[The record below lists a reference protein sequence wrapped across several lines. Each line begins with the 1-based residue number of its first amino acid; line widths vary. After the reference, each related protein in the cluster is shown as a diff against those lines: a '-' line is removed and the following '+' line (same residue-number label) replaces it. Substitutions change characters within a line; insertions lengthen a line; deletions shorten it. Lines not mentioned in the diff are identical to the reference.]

1 MSYPC
6 CLVVQQPCEALRAVR
21 MRVQAAIAALAVL
34 VVVFLLSLS
43 SGRLSPAS
51 VSDVS
56 PVPVSEPQ
64 VAPAGAGSGHDSEV
78 SGANIADPLM
88 GDNTDLDGR
97 GRSSQSGSGDD
108 RTPPS
113 ERTAVHDG
121 SGNASSPPS
130 RPPNTPNTSAPA
142 SSGSGSGDDAGVSA
156 PIRDDPD
163 GTGSTFKSGAS
174 DSSSTDGDRLEDGG
188 TGSAVAGGSSEDS
201 SAGSTSG
208 SQAPPRPHSSGSGST
223 SSSSST
229 MGAADPTPSWKWP
242 RCPPPASAE
251 PAVNLNNA
259 KGMGWNRP
267 TGEPFYYGQCLDAD
281 PAPPPCYCPKSR
293 VVQRI
298 ERQLRE
304 QPVGVF
310 KVGTGGSPKYGVVMK
325 DGSRAM
331 WKPWA
336 DGLAEYVLLCYR
348 GTVAVDRAGQG
359 VRRSVVLPMAYVVRR
374 RYLSYKLAQV
384 LGMCHAPPA
393 VPMALVPGISELNG
407 HQFRKTSDRGE
418 ARCVTW
424 ALPCV
429 CGAVRGVDRVSPLC
443 VCVLWMVGRVKRATF
458 PAAKESKYRSASFG
472 IAVHIVPDVHWFMYT
487 HTLQAAYG
495 FGPRFGA
502 IHEDK
507 NCAPEYDAEV
517 DYGWWNSVVSGRVTD
532 APWVKEAEAAEQAK
546 ADAEAAQEASSGS
559 GAVDGAGSLAA
570 ATPGTEGSGVGK
582 QQGTDDDAGGA
593 TKARRL
599 AAAAKKP
606 KKKKPK
612 KKKKKKIVRKD
623 GKRCLPN
630 PAVPRLHPSG
640 VSKDHRL
647 QQTRNI
653 LAQLSDQHVRTCS
666 QARRV
671 WRL

>member
-1 MSYPC
+1 MLCGSHGRMDLPSTC
-6 CLVVQQPCEALRAVR
+6 CC
-21 MRVQAAIAALAVL
+21 
-34 VVVFLLSLS
+34 VVV
-43 SGRLSPAS
+43 
-51 VSDVS
+51 
-56 PVPVSEPQ
+56 
-64 VAPAGAGSGHDSEV
+64 APWPS
-78 SGANIADPLM
+78 I
-88 GDNTDLDGR
+88 GR
-97 GRSSQSGSGDD
+97 GR
-108 RTPPS
+108 
-113 ERTAVHDG
+113 
-121 SGNASSPPS
+121 
-130 RPPNTPNTSAPA
+130 
-142 SSGSGSGDDAGVSA
+142 
-156 PIRDDPD
+156 
-163 GTGSTFKSGAS
+163 
-174 DSSSTDGDRLEDGG
+174 
-188 TGSAVAGGSSEDS
+188 
-201 SAGSTSG
+201 
-208 SQAPPRPHSSGSGST
+208 
-223 SSSSST
+223 
-229 MGAADPTPSWKWP
+229 
-242 RCPPPASAE
+242 
-251 PAVNLNNA
+251 
-259 KGMGWNRP
+259 
-267 TGEPFYYGQCLDAD
+267 
-281 PAPPPCYCPKSR
+281 
-293 VVQRI
+293 
-298 ERQLRE
+298 
-304 QPVGVF
+304 
-310 KVGTGGSPKYGVVMK
+310 
-325 DGSRAM
+325 
-331 WKPWA
+331 
-336 DGLAEYVLLCYR
+336 
-348 GTVAVDRAGQG
+348 G
-359 VRRSVVLPMAYVVRR
+359 VRRSVVLLLAYVVRR

-507 NCAPEYDAEV
+507 NCAPEYDAKV

-546 ADAEAAQEASSGS
+546 AEAEAAQEASSGS

-570 ATPGTEGSGVGK
+570 ASPDSEGSGVGK